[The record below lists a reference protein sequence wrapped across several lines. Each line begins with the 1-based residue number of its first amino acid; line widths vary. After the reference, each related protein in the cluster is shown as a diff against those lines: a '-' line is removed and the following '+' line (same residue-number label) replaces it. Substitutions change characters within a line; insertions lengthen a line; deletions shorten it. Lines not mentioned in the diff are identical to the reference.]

1 MITQH
6 AAMIDYGKTGDNG
19 ADEYPS
25 HDGPDVCKDE
35 RQPVEKSSDLDLHG
49 EWVCDEQQT

>member
-35 RQPVEKSSDLDLHG
+35 RQPVEKSSDLDLRG